1 MSPSSS
7 EENSPAPSDSAGG
20 KIVCLYVYVT
30 GSREQRGKWGKLWV
44 GGGGANKR
52 FHCGYMRNLGSHAE
66 EAADRNT
73 RSESETAG
81 KCASLCVASAD
92 SRFNF
97 LLSDK

>member
-1 MSPSSS
+1 M
-7 EENSPAPSDSAGG
+7 
-20 KIVCLYVYVT
+20 
-30 GSREQRGKWGKLWV
+30 RGW
-44 GGGGANKR
+44 GANER

-81 KCASLCVASAD
+81 KCASRCAASAD